1 MIKYAEVTIHKAHES
16 MFEYFSRL
24 LEMKPKKDT
33 IVLLFDDETIV
44 DTKNCN
50 ACNIKITKGNV
61 SLILYFEIEKN
72 IFFSASTQLFEIRKD
87 TIFLNKDNLIY
98 SEYNCCYYTLSNS
111 NDVFALT
118 RIKSSDESPRFLVAY
133 SDCYFEKEHVISLVN
148 YILTN

>member
-1 MIKYAEVTIHKAHES
+1 MIKYAEVTIHKGHET
-16 MFEYFSRL
+16 MIEYFSRL

-33 IVLLFDDETIV
+33 IVLLFDDETV

-87 TIFLNKDNLIY
+87 T
-98 SEYNCCYYTLSNS
+98 
-111 NDVFALT
+111 
-118 RIKSSDESPRFLVAY
+118 
-133 SDCYFEKEHVISLVN
+133 YF
-148 YILTN
+148 